1 MEESSFDVAVT
12 FRERGMGL
20 HRIRRES
27 MILVDDLYV
36 EFLFAVSDVN
46 IVITIDGGESG
57 VFAKMP

>member
-1 MEESSFDVAVT
+1 
-12 FRERGMGL
+12 MGL